1 MRQPTLAANSNPSTP
16 GVGILLGIPAN
27 TPSLGIQCMPVIMR
41 FLGYNTL
48 PEANGWG
55 KRVVRHRTTLGLTQK
70 EAGTTSAS
78 YSDSNP

>member
-1 MRQPTLAANSNPSTP
+1 
-16 GVGILLGIPAN
+16 
-27 TPSLGIQCMPVIMR
+27 MPVIMR

-55 KRVVRHRTTLGLTQK
+55 KRVVRHRTTLGPTQK
-70 EAGTTSAS
+70 EAGATSAS